1 LDLFTAVF
9 LIYFTIAVLV
19 KIRVFRLEGD
29 KGGQVKD
36 NWTFP
41 AIYASY
47 FVAVWGSLAE
57 YFIRSPSINLWI
69 SFTGYVLATGGIAIT
84 RRSVMTLGRWWSIR
98 IEIKKDHQVVEK
110 GPYRVS
116 RHPYYL
122 GALLELVGLCLILN
136 SLRTLVYVL
145 LVHATLVMV
154 RTSSE
159 EKVLLSSLGT
169 RYLDY
174 KKKVGVFPLALGRR
188 MEAGRSNRP

>member
-1 LDLFTAVF
+1 MNPFTVIF
-9 LIYFTIAVLV
+9 LIYFTIVVLI

-57 YFIRSPSINLWI
+57 YFIRSPSINPWI
-69 SFTGYVLATGGIAIT
+69 SLSGYVLATAGVAIT
-84 RRSVMTLGRWWSIR
+84 RRSVMTLGRYWSIR
-98 IEIKKDHQVVEK
+98 IEIKKDHQVVEE

-136 SLRTLVYVL
+136 SFRTVVYVL
-145 LVHATLVMV
+145 SVHAALVMA
-154 RTSSE
+154 RISRE
-159 EKVLLSSLGT
+159 ETVLATSLGNG
-169 RYLDY
+169 YLDY
-174 KKKVGVFPLALGRR
+174 KKRVGILPFGS
-188 MEAGRSNRP
+188 G

>member
-1 LDLFTAVF
+1 VNLFTAAF
-9 LIYFTIAVLV
+9 LIYFTIAVLI
-19 KIRVFRLEGD
+19 KIRVFRPEGD

-57 YFIRSPSINLWI
+57 YFIRSPSINPWI
-69 SFTGYVLATGGIAIT
+69 SLSGYVLGTAGVAIT
-84 RRSVMTLGRWWSIR
+84 RRSVMTLGRYWSIR

-122 GALLELVGLCLILN
+122 GASLELVGLCLILN
-136 SLRTLVYVL
+136 SFRTLVYIL
-145 LVHATLVMV
+145 SVHAALTMARISCEERVLVAF
-154 RTSSE
+154 
-159 EKVLLSSLGT
+159 LGN
-169 RYLDY
+169 RYWDY
-174 KKKVGVFPLALGRR
+174 KKRVGVLPLGS
-188 MEAGRSNRP
+188 G